1 MEVNHIY
8 NYSTEIVRLG
18 EGDHDLTTVN
28 LPMQLQTKPK
38 LKLNFGLHD
47 IHEFT

>member
-38 LKLNFGLHD
+38 LNFGLHD
-47 IHEFT
+47 IHEFSFT